1 MTNHI
6 SPGLMMVPYS
16 MDRVEFRRGVWN
28 AESTT
33 LEDDDATG
41 TLWPALDL
49 LSQGLQPPEI
59 VSRVPGL
66 TRAALD
72 DVMAHLASIGA
83 LVENVEDKMDGGR
96 ETRPVWVLSLI
107 HI

>member
-59 VSRVPGL
+59 VSRVPGRSISRDTKRPRN
-66 TRAALD
+66 TRMGIPGE
-72 DVMAHLASIGA
+72 V
-83 LVENVEDKMDGGR
+83 
-96 ETRPVWVLSLI
+96 T
-107 HI
+107 

>member
-33 LEDDDATG
+33 LED
-41 TLWPALDL
+41 
-49 LSQGLQPPEI
+49 
-59 VSRVPGL
+59 
-66 TRAALD
+66 
-72 DVMAHLASIGA
+72 
-83 LVENVEDKMDGGR
+83 
-96 ETRPVWVLSLI
+96 LSLI